1 MSQYILVDIC
11 AFNQKKQ
18 KKLDE
23 YKNKK
28 VKLADKVQLG
38 KPLIFEFDNNS
49 FKETVINVYKEEFT
63 TGRLVIVTSSFT
75 AIVKLNEK

>member
-1 MSQYILVDIC
+1 MSKYILVDIC

-18 KKLDE
+18 KELEK

-28 VKLADKVQLG
+28 VRLADKVQLG
-38 KPLIFEFDNNS
+38 KPLTFDFDDYS
-49 FKETVINVYKEEFT
+49 FKDTVVNVYKEEFT
-63 TGRLVIVTSSFT
+63 TGRLVIVTSNFT